1 MELLMVLVIFAA
13 GWTRYQSFPIQD
25 TYQDTNGN
33 SPIVTNDTKTIFEL
47 IEDVNEG
54 ISMPLRGGDI
64 AYPFARSAINCDG
77 CIWDISPNGMV
88 YVPYIISKKFTDSDI
103 SVITSAMKEFEAMTC
118 VKFVSRTSERDH
130 ISIET
135 ERGCWS
141 DIGKFGGRQS
151 VNLDRSGCIFYGVI
165 QHELM
170 HSLGFFHEHARS
182 DRDNHIKLIW
192 QYIKTEA
199 KGNFDIEDTNNLG
212 LPYDYSSVMH
222 YQKSSFTN
230 TPGQATII
238 PIPDPTAPIGQR
250 IGMSHL
256 DIMKINKLY
265 QCNLCRFKLS
275 DNSGSFSTDDILPGL
290 NGDNCLWLIQVPK
303 KVYLQLSDIH
313 VPSSNG
319 CNDNYIKIYDG
330 TNTLA
335 PVLLNNTCGNVT
347 LPPIISSG
355 NQILLE
361 FGSTQLKTTKTP
373 KWNATYTTV
382 SYGATFSKDNGVL
395 LSPQYPKMYPNNV
408 DGLWTIIA
416 PVGSKVHL
424 CFSSF
429 ILQPSSPCSNDYVT
443 IIDGAM
449 LTGPVLGTYC
459 GSDTPPALVSSGN
472 VMMVQ
477 FHTDSHVTY
486 NGFAASYWFVNS
498 N

>member
-1 MELLMVLVIFAA
+1 M
-13 GWTRYQSFPIQD
+13 
-25 TYQDTNGN
+25 
-33 SPIVTNDTKTIFEL
+33 VTNDTKTIFEL

-64 AYPFARSAINCDG
+64 AYTFARSAIKCDG
-77 CIWDISPNGMV
+77 CIWDISPNGRV

-135 ERGCWS
+135 EPGCWS
-141 DIGKFGGRQS
+141 EIGKFGGRQS

-182 DRDNHIKLIW
+182 DRDNHIKLMW
-192 QYIKTEA
+192 QYIKTGA
-199 KGNFDIEDTNNLG
+199 KGNFDIEATNSLG

-238 PIPDPTAPIGQR
+238 PIPDPTVPIGQR

-290 NGDNCLWLIQVPK
+290 NGDNCLWLIQVPNK
-303 KVYLQLSDIH
+303 SKFMLEKLVANSSSTMICFGEVYLQLSDIH
-313 VPSSNG
+313 GPSSNG

-335 PVLLNNTCGNVT
+335 QVLLNNTCGNVT
-347 LPPIISSG
+347 LPPIISSK

-361 FGSTQLKTTKTP
+361 FGRTQLKMTKTP
-373 KWNATYTTV
+373 TFNATYTT
-382 SYGATFSKDNGVL
+382 GLKL
-395 LSPQYPKMYPNNV
+395 LSN
-408 DGLWTIIA
+408 I
-416 PVGSKVHL
+416 PVKNIRGTL
-424 CFSSF
+424 
-429 ILQPSSPCSNDYVT
+429 P
-443 IIDGAM
+443 M
-449 LTGPVLGTYC
+449 L
-459 GSDTPPALVSSGN
+459 
-472 VMMVQ
+472 
-477 FHTDSHVTY
+477 
-486 NGFAASYWFVNS
+486 
-498 N
+498 